1 MTSLDI
7 TSLRNQWPIVCLF
20 FAGTDGGTACRVL
33 PECSYVPISTKLRRN
48 SRGLVDYG
56 QSRVIRR
63 SDKDLFVPIS
73 SGGGYWTRS
82 SINKA
87 DKAVAVAMAV
97 VVIDV
102 L

>member
-1 MTSLDI
+1 
-7 TSLRNQWPIVCLF
+7 
-20 FAGTDGGTACRVL
+20 VL
-33 PECSYVPISTKLRRN
+33 PESSYVPISTKLRRN

-63 SDKDLFVPIS
+63 SDKDLFVPIG

-87 DKAVAVAMAV
+87 DKAVAVVVAVAMAVVMLV